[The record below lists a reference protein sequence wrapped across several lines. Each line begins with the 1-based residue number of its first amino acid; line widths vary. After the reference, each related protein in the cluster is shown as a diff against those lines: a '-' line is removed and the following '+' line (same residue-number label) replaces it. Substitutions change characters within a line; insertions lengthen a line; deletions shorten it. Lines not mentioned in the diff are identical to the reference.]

1 MSTQMRISTVASGS
15 SGNCIYVGSDN
26 THVLIDAGI
35 SKKRT
40 EIGLKANDIDMKDI
54 SAILI
59 THEHIDHINGLGVI
73 SRKYEIPIYATG
85 KTIEEIKYNRKL
97 GEIPEYL
104 YVEINEDKHF
114 DIGDLDICPFAISH
128 DAVQPVAYRINCGGK
143 AVAVATDMGK
153 YNDYT
158 VSNLEKLDALVI
170 EANHDIRMLLAGT
183 YPYYLKQRILGD
195 RGHLSNE
202 MSGRLINDILHDGI
216 KHILLGHLSKEN
228 NYEDLAYETVR
239 SEIALSDN
247 QYKADDFDITVA
259 KRDVNSVLFCV

>member
-26 THVLIDAGI
+26 THILIDAGI

-40 EIGLKANDIDMKDI
+40 EMGLRANDIDLKDI
-54 SAILI
+54 SAIMI

-85 KTIEEIKYNRKL
+85 KTIEEIKRNKKL
-97 GEIPEYL
+97 GEIPEDI
-104 YVEINEDKHF
+104 YVEIKEDRHF
-114 DIGDLDICPFAISH
+114 NIGDLEICPFAISH
-128 DAVQPVAYRINCGGK
+128 DAVQPVAYRVNCGGK

-153 YNDYT
+153 YNDYI
-158 VSNLEKLDALVI
+158 VSNLENLDALVI

-228 NYEDLAYETVR
+228 NYEELAYETVR

-259 KRDVNSVLFCV
+259 ARDVNSVLFCV